1 MRTTDTGWHPPH
13 CPNPNCKYHNE
24 IHPDWSYRKHGFY
37 TRRIKPHRIQRFT
50 CHHCG
55 RYFSTQTF
63 DVTYWLKRPD
73 VLRRLMTKTTGGMAN
88 RQIATDLM
96 AGSTTV
102 DRQLSNL
109 GRHCMLFHAQLIQDC
124 EPPDEIAIDGFETYE
139 LSQYYPFN
147 FHIAI
152 EPESSFFPH
161 FTDSELRRKGRMT
174 EAQKMRRE
182 QLEQLHGRPDPKAVE
197 RDVGELLST
206 VLNGAH
212 KATVRSD
219 LHKAYPRAIRK
230 LDCEVEHKTVSSKTH
245 RDRSNL
251 LWEINRTD
259 RMIRHSQAG
268 HVRETLAWPKRR
280 QGAAERLGV
289 FLVWWNYV
297 RSRWVKH
304 GCRSPG
310 MIKGITDRL
319 LTVDDVLEKR
329 IFRTKVKLSERWA
342 QYYEAGIVTR
352 ALKRCRRHDL
362 KYAF

>member
-1 MRTTDTGWHPPH
+1 MKTTDPGWQPPH
-13 CPNPNCKYHNE
+13 CPNPNCRYHNE
-24 IHPDWSYRKHGFY
+24 IHTDWSYRKHGFF
-37 TRRIKPHRIQRFT
+37 TRRIPPHRIQRFT
-50 CHHCG
+50 CFHCG

-73 VLRRLMTKTTGGMAN
+73 VLRHLITKTTGGMAN
-88 RQIATDLM
+88 RQIATDLL

-102 DRQLSNL
+102 DRQLSRL
-109 GRHCMLFHAQLIQDC
+109 GRHCLLFHAQLIQGR
-124 EPPDEIAIDGFETYE
+124 EPPEEIAIDGFESYE
-139 LSQYYPFN
+139 LSQNYPFN
-147 FHIAI
+147 FHIAV
-152 EPESSFFPH
+152 EPENSFINH

-174 EAQKMRRE
+174 ETQKERRK
-182 QLEQLHGRPDPKAVE
+182 QLEQLHGIPDPKAVE
-197 RDVGELLST
+197 RDVGELLSA
-206 VLNGAH
+206 VLTGAR
-212 KATVRSD
+212 KAIVRSD

-230 LDCEVEHKTVSSKTH
+230 LNCEVEHKTVSSKAP

-289 FLVWWNYV
+289 FLVWWNYM

-310 MIKGITDRL
+310 MIKGLTDRM

-329 IFRTKVKLSERWA
+329 IFRTKVKLSKRWSE
-342 QYYEAGIVTR
+342 YYEASVVTR
-352 ALKRCRRHDL
+352 ALKMCSRHDL
-362 KYAF
+362 KYVF